1 MRGRSYDEVVGY
13 HERTKHHFRRFAPS
27 LGYMDW
33 DNQPD
38 PFRSYE
44 GGTPFRLPLLKK
56 DPEVRYADLYGRD
69 NIEVRPFVPE
79 TVAAF
84 MELAMGLS
92 AWKAISGSRWSLR
105 INPSSGNLH
114 PTESHLIL
122 PPMDALQG
130 GVFHYNPFHHSLERR
145 AVVSGE
151 LWGSVVHHFGNEGF
165 LVALTS
171 IFWREAWKYGERGFR
186 YCNHDLGHALACL
199 SLSANLQGWKV
210 KILNAL
216 SDDEIERTLG
226 FHQVRWEEG
235 EEEQPEVLC
244 FVCGSQVEDVPRG
257 LPPEIVSRFSGLPFT
272 GSPNVLSEQRV
283 PWEAISQVAA
293 RTRKPATPERRYHY
307 EDQGASLEP
316 AATPHVNMA
325 ADIIRRRRSAVSFTG
340 SGFLTREQFFAI
352 LQRTLPRNNRPPFDV
367 ELISPSIHLLLF
379 VHSVR
384 GLDQGLYFF
393 LRDEN
398 CMEEIKSASSSAFA
412 WRRVHNDLPLFFLRE
427 GNFRSMAARVSCDQD
442 IAGDSIFSLGMI
454 ARFRETIKEAPY
466 TYRHLFW
473 ESGMIGQILY
483 LEAEAH
489 GVRGTGI
496 GCFYDDPVHEVM
508 GFRDNSFQSLY
519 HFTIGEPVEDHR
531 LATYP
536 PYSHLE
542 NR

>member
-1 MRGRSYDEVVGY
+1 MQGRSYDEVVRY
-13 HERTKHHFRRFAPS
+13 HERTKHHFNRFAPS

-44 GGTPFRLPLLKK
+44 GASPFRMPLLTK
-56 DPEVRYADLYGRD
+56 DPEAHYADLYRRD
-69 NIEVRPFVPE
+69 NNEVRPFVLE
-79 TVAAF
+79 NVAAF

-92 AWKAISGSRWSLR
+92 AWKAVSGSQWSLR

-122 PPMDALQG
+122 PAMDSLPG

-151 LWGSVVHHFGNEGF
+151 LWRSVIRHFGTEGL

-199 SLSANLQGWKV
+199 SISANLQGWKV

-226 FHQVRWEEG
+226 FHKVRWEDG

-244 FVCGSQVEDVPRG
+244 FVCGSQVENVPRG
-257 LPPEIVSRFSGLPFT
+257 LPPEIVSGFSDLPFT
-272 GSPNVLSEQRV
+272 GRPNVLSAKRV

-293 RTRKPATPERRYHY
+293 RTRKPATPEIRYHY
-307 EDQGASLEP
+307 TQGAFIEP
-316 AATPHVNMA
+316 AVTPRMNMA
-325 ADIIRRRRSAVSFTG
+325 ADIIRKRRSAVSFTR
-340 SGFLTREQFFAI
+340 SGFLTQDRFFAI
-352 LQRTLPRNNRPPFDV
+352 LQGTLPLNNRPPFDV
-367 ELISPSIHLLLF
+367 ELIRPSVHLLLF
-379 VHSVR
+379 VHSVQ

-393 LRDEN
+393 LRDES
-398 CMEEIKSASSSAFA
+398 CVDKIKSASSATLS
-412 WRRVHNDLPLFFLRE
+412 WRRVRGDLPLFFLRE
-427 GNFRSMAARVSCDQD
+427 GNFRSTAARVSCDQD

-454 ARFRETIKEAPY
+454 ARFSDTIQEAPY

-473 ESGMIGQILY
+473 ESGMIGQTLY

-496 GCFYDDPVHEVM
+496 GCFYDDPVHDVM

-519 HFTIGEPVEDHR
+519 HFTIGEPVEDRR

-536 PYSHLE
+536 PYSHLKKT
-542 NR
+542 